1 MFNPFFDRYVEPAR
15 ARPQIW
21 RLIVGAILMTVIYV
35 VGLAALFGLIWLAVG
50 RDDMLDWARRIAEAS
65 TPTATLLLL
74 ASFIGMALAPMAA
87 VRWIHKRPV
96 ATLFGPSA
104 RVLRDFATA
113 AATVLILYAL
123 LLAVWSIRFDAKP
136 NLEPMLWLSFLPL
149 ALCGLLVQTL
159 AEELVFRAYLMQQL
173 AARFRSPLIWMLL
186 PSLLFGVVH
195 YDPTTAGS
203 NAWIVVVAAAAF
215 GLVAADLTQV
225 TGNIGA
231 GWGYHFANNLVAVL
245 ILSTEGTIPGMA
257 LYLTPYSI
265 DDTELVPLLSVG
277 DLGVMVLVWLIL
289 RRILRR

>member
-15 ARPQIW
+15 PRAQIW
-21 RLIVGAILMTVIYV
+21 RLIVGAILMTVIYL

-50 RDDMLDWARRIAEAS
+50 RDDMLDWAKRIAEAS

-186 PSLLFGVVH
+186 PGLLFGVVH

-203 NAWIVVVAAAAF
+203 NAWIVVAAAAAF
-215 GLVAADLTQV
+215 GLVAADLTRV

>member
-21 RLIVGAILMTVIYV
+21 RLIVGTILMTVVYL

-50 RDDMLDWARRIAEAS
+50 RQDMLDWARRIADAS

-203 NAWIVVVAAAAF
+203 NAWIVVAAAAAF
-215 GLVAADLTQV
+215 GLVAADLARV

-245 ILSTEGTIPGMA
+245 ILSTDGTIPGLA